1 MTTIFGNTITEPKV
15 AFSFEK
21 DQLTLYSAPEH
32 VSLPDDSIIG
42 VAINTSKKYYFRLLS
57 DTCKYISSIP
67 IIGNIH
73 IKTIYYVEDYQ
84 DCQMYEAIILSFPVL
99 DFFLADVLLKKNNPS
114 VSEEN
119 KCHIW
124 TYHSTF
130 KGRAIS
136 LIFSTQRDSVDSTN
150 FKYTWRAQLKICSEQ
165 PFEPDFAYEVV
176 RYVQGLF
183 SFIYNRADIVVGNVV
198 LSGTKTYFRP
208 KNPEFRTNNL
218 EEHSCP
224 IQSSLKFT
232 ESFSD
237 NTPDFLNYLPNNHIG
252 LALFETK
259 FDRLIHMLF
268 DDKILFYP
276 LMKAEKGI
284 YNLGRIL
291 YLNYHFE
298 HYFKLIESLYP
309 SAKVIVVYNKKKLAN
324 KNDNKKVS
332 ELRLALRLIYVFDP
346 NLMTERNYKNA
357 KVIRLGS
364 FKWDGV
370 CGILNDYYP
379 ADCIYD
385 IVEHYTRW
393 RNAEA
398 HVNDLPLDD
407 PQAFIESVRF
417 VESMNYCVVLKIA
430 GYSNEE
436 IHLIID
442 RLLFAQ
448 NHGVSLPTAQ

>member
-1 MTTIFGNTITEPKV
+1 MTTIFGNTVTEPKV

-21 DQLTLYSAPEH
+21 DQLTLYIAPEH

-42 VAINTSKKYYFRLLS
+42 VAINTSKKYYFKLLG

-67 IIGNIH
+67 IITNIS
-73 IKTIYYVEDYQ
+73 ITTIYYVEDYL
-84 DCQMYEAIILSFPVL
+84 DGSMYEAIILSFPAL

-114 VSEEN
+114 ISEEN

-124 TYHSTF
+124 TYNSTF
-130 KGRAIS
+130 RNRTLT
-136 LIFSTQRDSVDSTN
+136 LIFSTRRDSVDSSN
-150 FKYTWRAQLKICSEQ
+150 YKYTWRAQLKICSTQ

-176 RYVQGLF
+176 RYVQGFF
-183 SFIYNRADIVVGNVV
+183 SFIYNRSDIVVGNVI
-198 LSGTKTYFRP
+198 LLGTKTNLRP
-208 KNPEFRTNNL
+208 KNPEFKTNNI

-224 IQSSLKFT
+224 IQSTLKFT

-237 NTPDFLNYLPNNHIG
+237 NSHDFLNYFPNNHIG
-252 LALFETK
+252 FALFETK

-268 DDKILFYP
+268 GDKILFCP
-276 LMKAEKGI
+276 LMKAERDI

-309 SAKVIVVYNKKKLAN
+309 SAIVTVVYNMKKLAN
-324 KNDNKKVS
+324 KNDKKKVS

-346 NLMTERNYKNA
+346 NLMTERNYKDA
-357 KVIRLGS
+357 RVIRLGV

-370 CGILNDYYP
+370 GGILNDYYP

-398 HVNDLPLDD
+398 HVNNLPLDD
-407 PQAFIESVRF
+407 SHAFIESVRF

-430 GYSNEE
+430 GYTDEE

-448 NHGVSLPTAQ
+448 THGTSPPTAQ